1 MRTKMSKDQVF
12 ELLQQHQNPRGIE
25 NWQKMSNTA
34 GLSSY
39 GMGLTVHRKLA
50 KQIEKDH
57 ELAKQ
62 LWQTDNYDA
71 KVIGLLIDEPKKV
84 TREQAEAQVE
94 ELGIGLLT
102 HVFSSCD
109 ATLSKSPIAFEL
121 AQDWLEHDDPMRRR
135 CAYGLIYELSKKSN
149 KAINDEF
156 YFSII
161 KKVEQE
167 IMQEPINMRVSMGA
181 ALMGIGKR
189 NKELNQQAVR
199 VAEAIGPI
207 DFNEDGQ
214 KCEPM
219 DVVKHLTSDYLK
231 QKLGI

>member
-1 MRTKMSKDQVF
+1 
-12 ELLQQHQNPRGIE
+12 
-25 NWQKMSNTA
+25 MSNTA

-57 ELAKQ
+57 ELALQ

-84 TREQAEAQVE
+84 TREQAETQVE
-94 ELGIGLLT
+94 ELGIGVLT

-109 ATLSKSPIAFEL
+109 ATLAKSPIAFEL
-121 AQDWLEHDDPMRRR
+121 ARDWLEHDDPMRRR
-135 CAYGLIYELSKKSN
+135 CAYGLIYELSKKNN
-149 KAINDEF
+149 KSINDEF

-161 KKVEQE
+161 KKIEQE

-231 QKLGI
+231 QKLRI